1 MAIALSLNTDTM
13 IFQPPTRQPNSR
25 RHFIT
30 TVAAVVGAAQ
40 VPRAFAQGSD
50 LLFAVN
56 EGVSYRF
63 NPIEAQERYKPVAD
77 ELGRV
82 LKHPV
87 RAVAIGS
94 YKELQA
100 GLAERK
106 YALAMVHPAHH
117 AIRAMVHSGYPLA
130 AVAKGFTDYK
140 ASFFVMQDSAVK
152 ALADLRGKSLVAP
165 DEDSI
170 TSVMMRATLRD
181 ANLAQEIKQ
190 TYVRYQ
196 DAVPFS
202 VENGLLAAGV
212 SASKG
217 VLKAGQAK
225 GGRVVAS
232 SQAVP
237 IKQLIVSGAS
247 PAGTLERVAEF
258 FLALDGSNKTTAPL
272 LEATRL
278 TGFQAFDEAA
288 LKAQAGW
295 HGVA

>member
-1 MAIALSLNTDTM
+1 MNTISSSSVT
-13 IFQPPTRQPNSR
+13 SR
-25 RHFIT
+25 RAFIT
-30 TVAAVVGAAQ
+30 TLAATVGAAH
-40 VPRAFAQGSD
+40 VPRAFAQGNE
-50 LLFAVN
+50 LLFAIN

-63 NPIEAQERYKPVAD
+63 NPIEAQERYRPVAD
-77 ELGRV
+77 ELGRI
-82 LKHPV
+82 LKQPV
-87 RAVAIGS
+87 RAVAVGS

-100 GLAERK
+100 GLTERK

-117 AIRAMVHSGYPLA
+117 AIRAMVHSGYRLA

-140 ASFFVMQDSAVK
+140 ANFFVTENSAVK
-152 ALADLRGKSLVAP
+152 SLADLRGKSIIAP

-170 TSVMMRATLRD
+170 TSVMMRSTLRD
-181 ANLAQEIKQ
+181 AKLSQDIKQ

-217 VLKAGQAK
+217 VIKAWQAK
-225 GGRVVAS
+225 GGRVVGAS
-232 SQAVP
+232 QPIP
-237 IKQLIVSGAS
+237 IKQVIVSS
-247 PAGTLERVAEF
+247 TTPADMLARVAAF
-258 FLALDGSNKTTAPL
+258 FLELDSNNKLTAPL

-288 LKAQAGW
+288 LKAQAAW
-295 HGVA
+295 LGVA